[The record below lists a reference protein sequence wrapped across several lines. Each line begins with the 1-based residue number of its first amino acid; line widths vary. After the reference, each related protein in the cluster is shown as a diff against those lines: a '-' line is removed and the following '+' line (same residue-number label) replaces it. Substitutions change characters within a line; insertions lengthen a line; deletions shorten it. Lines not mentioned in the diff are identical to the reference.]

1 MAKTF
6 ATLFGIVYVL
16 MGLVGFFNTGFVGT
30 AGVFAADTLTSA
42 FFVLVGAVLLAGA
55 FAATTRTRGINLIVG
70 TVLALLAL
78 IGFLAVP
85 DRGELLGL
93 FVSGSVHWL
102 NLLMGAVLIGS
113 ALLERRTVDRYAYSA
128 S

>member
-16 MGLVGFFNTGFVGT
+16 MGAIGFFNTGLVGT
-30 AGVFAADTLTSA
+30 AGVFAADGLTSA
-42 FFVLVGAVLLAGA
+42 FFVLVGAALLVGA
-55 FAATTRTRGINLIVG
+55 TAASRTRNTNTIVG
-70 TVLALLAL
+70 AVLALLAV

-85 DRGELLGL
+85 DRGELLGML
-93 FVSGSVHWL
+93 VSGSVHWF
-102 NLLMGAVLIGS
+102 NLIAGAILFGTGVF
-113 ALLERRTVDRYAYSA
+113 ERRTVDRYAYSV